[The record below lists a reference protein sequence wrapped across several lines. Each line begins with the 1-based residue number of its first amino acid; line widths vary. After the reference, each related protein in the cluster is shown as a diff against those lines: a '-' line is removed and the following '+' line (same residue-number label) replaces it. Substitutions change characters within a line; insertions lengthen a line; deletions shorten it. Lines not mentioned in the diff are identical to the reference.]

1 MIHTDRN
8 ALLCDMAET
17 YGVYDLGALPV
28 STVATLA
35 AGLRDDSRIKIKM
48 SGAKVPR
55 NTLLLALIADRLSLL
70 WWAKTKDGEKGRNRP
85 HSLAAEFLG
94 IDTAEKTTYKANAY
108 STADEF
114 EAARAEM
121 IERIQKGGA

>member
-1 MIHTDRN
+1 M
-8 ALLCDMAET
+8 
-17 YGVYDLGALPV
+17 
-28 STVATLA
+28 
-35 AGLRDDSRIKIKM
+35 KM

-55 NTLLLALIADRLSLL
+55 NTLILALIADRLSLL

-85 HSLAAEFLG
+85 RSLAAELLG